1 MKSAIK
7 KLLARVIIL
16 VQDQKGLGLV
26 ESLVAVAIL
35 GSSAV
40 AFAVALSAGSIAVR
54 EQEQQVVA
62 QSLVQAQLEYVK
74 SYNYDPEATT
84 YPTVGTPEGY
94 SVSVAVGS
102 IPESGDD
109 TDIQRITATVS
120 RGGDNILNVEDYKVN
135 R

>member
-1 MKSAIK
+1 MKSTIK
-7 KLLARVIIL
+7 QLLTRVIIQ

-54 EQEQQVVA
+54 EQDQQVMA

-74 SYNYDPEATT
+74 GYTYEPEATT
-84 YPTVGTPEGY
+84 YPAVDAPEGY

-102 IPESGDD
+102 IPEAGDD

-120 RGGDNILNVEDYKVN
+120 RGGDNILSVEDYKVN